1 MKQLSIML
9 MIFAMVG
16 CSNSRPVLY
25 PNEQYNQNGRQAAN
39 SAIDQCNALADE
51 IGISEVQYK
60 SKRTATS
67 GAKGAVLGAVSGAIG
82 GAIGGRVGVG
92 TAIGAASGA
101 AVGIISGLA
110 SSTDRS
116 PTYQQ
121 FVNRCLRERGYE
133 VIGWE

>member
-1 MKQLSIML
+1 MKQLCLIL
-9 MIFAMVG
+9 MIITMMG
-16 CSNSRPVLY
+16 CASNRPVLY
-25 PNEQYNQNGRQAAN
+25 PNEQFQQKGRQAAD

-51 IGISEVQYK
+51 TGISEVKYQG
-60 SKRTATS
+60 KRTATN

-82 GAIGGRVGVG
+82 GAISGGVGIG

-110 SSTDRS
+110 SSTDPS